1 MHLWCA
7 RISATLCVYLQL
19 VIEHAVVVGGLLW
32 MIVTDVLRVVQV
44 ASCAM
49 RGKFHV
55 VEAAMWVVR
64 VVGKQFFSRETV
76 FGEAKEWIEQWLE
89 VCFTNECGGVA
100 GVPQICRDARRVLWQ
115 RDTVHPNTMCTDML
129 AREHGAS

>member
-1 MHLWCA
+1 MHLRCA
-7 RISATLCVYLQL
+7 RIAAPLCVYLQL

-55 VEAAMWVVR
+55 VEAAMRIVR
-64 VVGKQFFSRETV
+64 VIGEQFFSRKAV
-76 FGEAKEWIEQWLE
+76 FGEAKKWIEQWLE
-89 VCFTNECGGVA
+89 VRFTNECGGVA
-100 GVPQICRDARRVLWQ
+100 GVPQI
-115 RDTVHPNTMCTDML
+115 
-129 AREHGAS
+129 